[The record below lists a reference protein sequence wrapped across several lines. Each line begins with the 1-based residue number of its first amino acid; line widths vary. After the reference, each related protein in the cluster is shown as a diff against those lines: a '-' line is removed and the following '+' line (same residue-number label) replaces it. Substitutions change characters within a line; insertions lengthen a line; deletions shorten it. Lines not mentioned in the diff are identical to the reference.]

1 MPPLKSLTSG
11 CNKTRGNKGGL
22 RYLDAA
28 LVPRHEAACSLR
40 AACSRSWLEG
50 VASEPNL
57 LDVST
62 RRVGVTLAQG
72 ATGMRLDMPLF

>member
-1 MPPLKSLTSG
+1 MPPLKSLTNGS
-11 CNKTRGNKGGL
+11 NRTRGNKGDL

-28 LVPRHEAACSLR
+28 LMQRHEAACSLR
-40 AACSRSWLEG
+40 AACSRSGPEG
-50 VASEPNL
+50 VASESNL
-57 LDVST
+57 LDVNI